1 MAEEKKAKK
10 PAKKTAKKP
19 AAKKPVAKKAAPK
32 KAAPKKAPAKK
43 AAPKKKAPKFSLN
56 VLFSGTP
63 HALEFAS
70 QAQLEEAQKVVT
82 RRAREI
88 QLRGG
93 VTRLLPPITIETASG
108 TLRKINVQLPE

>member
-10 PAKKTAKKP
+10 PAKKATKKP
-19 AAKKPVAKKAAPK
+19 AAKKAAPK

-63 HALEFAS
+63 HVLEFAS
-70 QAQLEEAQKVVT
+70 QAQLEEASKIVA